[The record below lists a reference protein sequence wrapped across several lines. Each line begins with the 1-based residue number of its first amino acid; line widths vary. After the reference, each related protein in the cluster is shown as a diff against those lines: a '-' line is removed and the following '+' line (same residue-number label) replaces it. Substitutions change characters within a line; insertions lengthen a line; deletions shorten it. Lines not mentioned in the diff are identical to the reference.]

1 MGVTTAAFIAYEL
14 SPCTITSE
22 PPNSRIVLLYLRG
35 ILRSFKKCMCGGQIN
50 KWAIYMD
57 VLSLHDEIR
66 TALLYGERARAM
78 YDIDSRCA
86 NMLYQLWGR
95 GWW

>member
-1 MGVTTAAFIAYEL
+1 MVVL
-14 SPCTITSE
+14 SCCTPCMVKHGQITIVFSTFSLCQRH
-22 PPNSRIVLLYLRG
+22 S
-35 ILRSFKKCMCGGQIN
+35 KKFQKVYVCVCGGGGRGQIN

-86 NMLYQLWGR
+86 NMLYQLWG
-95 GWW
+95 

>member
-1 MGVTTAAFIAYEL
+1 MWSYCPAVPQGH
-14 SPCTITSE
+14 S
-22 PPNSRIVLLYLRG
+22 
-35 ILRSFKKCMCGGQIN
+35 KKFQKVCVCVCGGGGGRSIN
-50 KWAIYMD
+50 MD

>member
-1 MGVTTAAFIAYEL
+1 MWSYCPAVPQGH
-14 SPCTITSE
+14 S
-22 PPNSRIVLLYLRG
+22 
-35 ILRSFKKCMCGGQIN
+35 KKFQKVYVCVCVCVCVWGGGQIN

-66 TALLYGERARAM
+66 TALLYGERVRAM

>member
-1 MGVTTAAFIAYEL
+1 MWSYCPAVPQGH
-14 SPCTITSE
+14 S
-22 PPNSRIVLLYLRG
+22 
-35 ILRSFKKCMCGGQIN
+35 KKFQKVYVCVYVCVGGQIN
-50 KWAIYMD
+50 EWAIYMD

-66 TALLYGERARAM
+66 TALLYGERVRAM

-95 GWW
+95 GGGTFFLPIYIQL